1 MKWLWLLMAA
11 AFAAQAQAQTQ
22 AQAQAPRSGFEFMS
36 RAVQTMQLDDTQ
48 NPGMLWL
55 KEGEQ
60 AWAAGADKSC
70 ASCHGAAST
79 SMRGVATRYPAWDAT
94 LQRPITLAQ
103 RINECRHRHQN
114 SAPLAAES
122 APLLG
127 LETWVAHASRG
138 LPLAP
143 ADDARLAPARALGE
157 QIFTRR
163 MGQLAL
169 SCSQCHDNHA
179 GQRLGGSTIP
189 GGHANGYPT
198 YRLEWQGLGSLQ
210 RRVRNC
216 MSGVRAEPFAFD
228 SNEMVALELYLARRG
243 AGLLIE
249 TPAVRP

>member
-1 MKWLWLLMAA
+1 MKWPWWALAA
-11 AFAAQAQAQTQ
+11 ACAAQAHAQT
-22 AQAQAPRSGFEFMS
+22 PRSGFEFMS
-36 RAVQTMQLDDTQ
+36 RALQTMQLDDTQ

-55 KEGEQ
+55 KDGEQ
-60 AWAAGADKSC
+60 AWAAGASKSC
-70 ASCHGAAST
+70 ASCHGDAST
-79 SMRGVATRYPAWDAT
+79 SMRGVAPRYPAWDAA

-103 RINECRHRHQN
+103 RINECRQRYQLA
-114 SAPLAAES
+114 APLAAES
-122 APLLG
+122 SALLG
-127 LETWVAHASRG
+127 LETFVAHASRG

-143 ADDARLAPARALGE
+143 ADNARLAPGRALG
-157 QIFTRR
+157 QQLFTQR

-169 SCSQCHDNHA
+169 SCAQCHDGHA

-189 GGHANGYPT
+189 GGHGNGYPT

-228 SNEMVALELYLARRG
+228 SPEMVALELYLAVRG